1 MLKHI
6 LIPCL
11 LIVAMT
17 SCRYSGNENGM
28 KKTAKNGVECNTAD
42 NTNTGTAPA
51 NAPTTND
58 ESMNTGKS
66 KDAMQ
71 NGDQKKTLYH
81 ERHVATTK
89 GWFPQ
94 GSERLL
100 SENDVKYL
108 TNWGMAVMKNEI
120 YARHGMIFKPGMLK
134 DHFEKQ
140 SWYHPS
146 ATNVQSKL
154 TRVERANL
162 NYLEGYKEQQPATQ
176 LAMNY

>member
-1 MLKHI
+1 
-6 LIPCL
+6 
-11 LIVAMT
+11 MT
-17 SCRYSGNENGM
+17 SCRYNGNDENGM

-42 NTNTGTAPA
+42 NTNKNAAPGTAA
-51 NAPTTND
+51 TTTTND
-58 ESMNTGKS
+58 MSTKADEDGMNTGNS
-66 KDAMQ
+66 KNSTQTGA
-71 NGDQKKTLYH
+71 QKKTLYR
-81 ERHVATTK
+81 ERHLATIK

-100 SENDVKYL
+100 KENDVKYL

-140 SWYHPS
+140 TWYHPS
-146 ATNVQSKL
+146 STNVQSRL
-154 TRVERANL
+154 TSVERANL
-162 NYLEGYKEQQPATQ
+162 NYLESYKEQQPAAQ